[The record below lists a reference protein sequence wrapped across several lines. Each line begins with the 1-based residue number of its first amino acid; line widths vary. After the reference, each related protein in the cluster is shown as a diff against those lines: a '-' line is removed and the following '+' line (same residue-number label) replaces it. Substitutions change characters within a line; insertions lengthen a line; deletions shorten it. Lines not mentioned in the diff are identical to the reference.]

1 MALQNQKHLFSIPDH
16 ITYLNTAYMSPSFKA
31 VEKAGIDAVLR
42 KSQPF
47 NISSSDF
54 FEPVEEVKKL
64 FAQLVEVEDYHRIV
78 TIPSVSYGIANVANN
93 IHLNKNDEII
103 VLEEQFPSNVYS
115 WHNLAQKYGA
125 KLITIP
131 IPKSS
136 EHIAKQ
142 WNLDILNAINEKTA
156 VVAMAPIQ
164 WSNGMLFDIKAIR
177 ENTKQNKALLIID
190 GSQSVGALPFSV
202 KALQPDALVCAGYK
216 WLFGPYTSGYAYY
229 GPYFDSGAPI
239 EHSWLNRL
247 HSENFAGLTKYE
259 AEYKPLANRY
269 AMGESS
275 NFIAIPMQKEAL
287 KQIIAWTPKAIQE
300 YCKEISADAI
310 QDLKNLGCQIEDE
323 NDRAHHLFGIKLPE
337 DLEINHLKSL
347 LKEHQ
352 IYVSFRGRFIRI
364 SCHLFNTKEDF
375 KKLVKCMDIALKK

>member
-78 TIPSVSYGIANVANN
+78 TIPSVSYGIANAANN
-93 IHLNKNDEII
+93 IYLNKNDEII

-142 WNLDILNAINEKTA
+142 WNLD
-156 VVAMAPIQ
+156 
-164 WSNGMLFDIKAIR
+164 
-177 ENTKQNKALLIID
+177 
-190 GSQSVGALPFSV
+190 
-202 KALQPDALVCAGYK
+202 CA
-216 WLFGPYTSGYAYY
+216 
-229 GPYFDSGAPI
+229 
-239 EHSWLNRL
+239 
-247 HSENFAGLTKYE
+247 
-259 AEYKPLANRY
+259 
-269 AMGESS
+269 
-275 NFIAIPMQKEAL
+275 
-287 KQIIAWTPKAIQE
+287 
-300 YCKEISADAI
+300 
-310 QDLKNLGCQIEDE
+310 
-323 NDRAHHLFGIKLPE
+323 
-337 DLEINHLKSL
+337 
-347 LKEHQ
+347 
-352 IYVSFRGRFIRI
+352 
-364 SCHLFNTKEDF
+364 
-375 KKLVKCMDIALKK
+375 